1 MSTGRWI
8 PQGVQRFFITQK
20 QKIKEGRCAVVYL
33 KVYRSIFLLGL
44 SPNAMKVY
52 LYLCQIQNCLH
63 NAIVKTDT
71 ICSRCNIASRGTV
84 FSALAELEEKG
95 LICKYKRIDRDGN
108 QIANGYKV
116 NALQGRWFFAPAA
129 ALELDKSSFAV
140 FLFMSS
146 CSNKKGRCF
155 PSLTKIMAAL
165 HLACHTVIE
174 AIRALVAAK
183 FVVKGASWPG
193 RHNLYVVNRTKKE
206 DADCSRRQSSENVVV
221 NYSPIVTTLFGFVKR
236 AASFCTSLLQKLY
249 TSYKTHL
256 KTCYKRKNI
265 LNT

>member
-52 LYLCQIQNCLH
+52 LYLCHIQNCLH

-71 ICSRCNIASRGTV
+71 VCSRCNIASRGTV
-84 FSALAELEEKG
+84 FAALAELEEKG
-95 LICKYKRIDRDGN
+95 LICKYKRTDRDGN
-108 QIANGYKV
+108 RIANGYKV

-146 CSNKKGRCF
+146 CSNKKGQCF
-155 PSLTKIMAAL
+155 PSLTKMMAAL

-174 AIRALVAAK
+174 AIRALVDLGL
-183 FVVKGASWPG
+183 VVKGAFWPG
-193 RHNLYVVNRTKKE
+193 RHNLYIVKKAKKE
-206 DADCSRRQSSENVVV
+206 DAGCSRRQSSENVVV
-221 NYSPIVTTLFGFVKR
+221 NYGPIVTTLFGFVKR
-236 AASFCTSLLQKLY
+236 ASFFCTSLLQKLY

-256 KTCYKRKNI
+256 KNPVKKKI
-265 LNT
+265 A

>member
-1 MSTGRWI
+1 M
-8 PQGVQRFFITQK
+8 
-20 QKIKEGRCAVVYL
+20 YL

-44 SPNAMKVY
+44 SSNAMKVY

-63 NAIVKTDT
+63 NAIVKSDT
-71 ICSRCNIASRGTV
+71 VCSRCNIASRSTV
-84 FSALAELEEKG
+84 FAALSELEEKG

-116 NALQGRWFFAPAA
+116 SALQGRWFFAPVA

-165 HLACHTVIE
+165 HLACHTVID
-174 AIRALVAAK
+174 AIRTLVELGL
-183 FVVKGASWPG
+183 VVKGTFWPG
-193 RHNLYVVNRTKKE
+193 RHNLYVVKQAKKE
-206 DADCSRRQSSENVVV
+206 DADCNRRPNEETMLGN
-221 NYSPIVTTLFGFVKR
+221 NSPILTTLFGFVKR
-236 AASFCTSLLQKLY
+236 ASFFCTSLLQKLY

-256 KTCYKRKNI
+256 KTAVQKKI
-265 LNT
+265 A

>member
-1 MSTGRWI
+1 MSTVRWI
-8 PQGVQRFFITQK
+8 PKGVQRFFIAKK
-20 QKIKEGRCAVVYL
+20 QKIKEGRCAAVYL
-33 KVYRSIFLLGL
+33 KVYRSIFLMGL
-44 SPNAMKVY
+44 SPNAMKIY

-63 NAIVKTDT
+63 NAIVKTET
-71 ICSRCNIASRGTV
+71 VCSRCNIASRSTV

-95 LICKYKRIDRDGN
+95 LICKYKRADRDGN

-116 NALQGRWFFAPAA
+116 NALQGRWFLVPAE

-155 PSLTKIMAAL
+155 PSLTKMMAAL

-174 AIRALVAAK
+174 AIRALVNLGL
-183 FVVKGASWPG
+183 VVKGAFWPG
-193 RHNLYVVNRTKKE
+193 RHNLYLVKLKQAKKE
-206 DADCSRRQSSENVVV
+206 DADCNRRPSQD
-221 NYSPIVTTLFGFVKR
+221 IVLKDNSFIIAACFGFVKQ
-236 AASFCTSLLQKLY
+236 ASSFFAGVLQKLY

-256 KTCYKRKNI
+256 KTTVKKKI
-265 LNT
+265 A

>member
-1 MSTGRWI
+1 M
-8 PQGVQRFFITQK
+8 
-20 QKIKEGRCAVVYL
+20 YL
-33 KVYRSIFLLGL
+33 KVYRSIFLMGL

-52 LYLCQIQNCLH
+52 LYLCHIQNCLH

-71 ICSRCNIASRGTV
+71 VCSRCNIASRGTV
-84 FSALAELEEKG
+84 FAALAELEEKG
-95 LICKYKRIDRDGN
+95 LICKYKRTDRDGN
-108 QIANGYKV
+108 RIANGYKV

-146 CSNKKGRCF
+146 CSNKKGQCF
-155 PSLTKIMAAL
+155 PSLTKMMAAL

-174 AIRALVAAK
+174 AIRALVDLGL
-183 FVVKGASWPG
+183 VVKGAFWPG
-193 RHNLYVVNRTKKE
+193 RHNLYLVKLKQAKKE
-206 DADCSRRQSSENVVV
+206 DADCNRRPSQD
-221 NYSPIVTTLFGFVKR
+221 IVLEDNSFIVATLFGFVKR

>member
-1 MSTGRWI
+1 M
-8 PQGVQRFFITQK
+8 
-20 QKIKEGRCAVVYL
+20 YL

-52 LYLCQIQNCLH
+52 LYLSQIQNCLH

-71 ICSRCNIASRGTV
+71 VCSRCNIASRSTV
-84 FSALAELEEKG
+84 FAALAELEEKG
-95 LICKYKRIDRDGN
+95 LICKYKRADRDGN
-108 QIANGYKV
+108 QVANGYKV
-116 NALQGRWFFAPAA
+116 SSLQGRWFFAPAA

-140 FLFMSS
+140 FLFLQS

-155 PSLTKIMAAL
+155 PSLTKMMAAL

-174 AIRALVAAK
+174 AIRALVELGL
-183 FVVKGASWPG
+183 VVKGAFWPG
-193 RHNLYVVNRTKKE
+193 RHNLYLVKKAKKE
-206 DADCSRRQSSENVVV
+206 DADCNRRPSQD
-221 NYSPIVTTLFGFVKR
+221 IVLKDNSFIVATLFGFVKK
-236 AASFCTSLLQKLY
+236 AASFCSGVLQKLY
-249 TSYKTHL
+249 TSYYTHL

>member
-1 MSTGRWI
+1 M
-8 PQGVQRFFITQK
+8 
-20 QKIKEGRCAVVYL
+20 YL

-52 LYLCQIQNCLH
+52 LYLCHIQNCLH
-63 NAIVKTDT
+63 NAIVKTET
-71 ICSRCNIASRGTV
+71 VCSRCNIASRSTV

-95 LICKYKRIDRDGN
+95 LICKYKRADRDGN
-108 QIANGYKV
+108 QVANGYKV
-116 NALQGRWFFAPAA
+116 SSLQGRWFFAPAE

-140 FLFMSS
+140 FLFMQS

-155 PSLTKIMAAL
+155 PSLTKMMAAL

-174 AIRALVAAK
+174 AIRALVDLGL
-183 FVVKGASWPG
+183 VVKGAFWPG
-193 RHNLYVVNRTKKE
+193 RHNLYIVKKTKKE
-206 DADCSRRQSSENVVV
+206 DAGCSRRQSSENVVV
-221 NYSPIVTTLFGFVKR
+221 NYGPIVTTLFGFVKR
-236 AASFCTSLLQKLY
+236 ASFFCTSLLQKLY